1 MLKELIG
8 RRKRFTIWI
17 SAVVAVVLIV
27 TAFAGLLP
35 QGTLQAEAAV
45 TQETSGH
52 IADVDT
58 TTEYDRFLGEN
69 HSTQNAGR
77 VWTDKSVSTGNV
89 TFSPREGDTESEP
102 VTVENDSDFLV
113 TYSALA
119 TSQQITYL
127 PKIPVDVVFVLD
139 FSASM
144 CWGVESREV
153 SQNDGSDSR
162 IKYMVD
168 ALNETIHTLAEDNPQ
183 NRIGIV
189 YFNRIGHT
197 MLKLTELS
205 ETNLNNVPDAN
216 HDGIPEYL
224 NMSNFIITKTEPKRE
239 GEATIVCNIAGGYNA
254 STDSKTNI
262 QYGLFEGMSMLA
274 DNGDTTFTYEGMSYT
289 RIPNVVLM
297 SDGAPTTIS
306 LPEDNG
312 GRGTEW
318 NPSNG
323 SWWKELQ
330 NNDNDSVGWGDN
342 DQAQSANGFLP
353 MITAEFMK
361 AKISANYGGK
371 DVQNPDQTDAS
382 MYTIGFSINQQTP
395 SMVELANLVL
405 NPEDNWNWQ
414 SDDQCRE
421 IVSSWIEYVGSGE
434 PTVKYVTESS
444 REAHYFRVGHPTG
457 ADGGYDFT
465 SEQPTYVDAYYPA
478 DDADALADAFKQI
491 TDTITESAK
500 APTKVEGNDPV
511 HGGYITYTDPIGE
524 YMEVKNI
531 KSIIWNSIEFENPQK
546 NTQDNTTT
554 YTFTGSI
561 DSPVYGRHNVSDIQ
575 ISVTETEGKQTL
587 EVKIPASAIPIR
599 VNEVDIK
606 VGGEIDRNEDNGAYP
621 IRVLYTVG
629 LKDNVL
635 TEDGYINKAVV
646 TENYLEKN
654 SSNGAVYFYSNLYD
668 GNSQGTGTE
677 YEKTVGNATVTF
689 VPASDNPF
697 YFLQEDTPLY
707 NSENINDPA
716 TSQQNTYYFQTTYYE
731 GTTTKT
737 IWLERPASLLS
748 GYIIEKDGQLYLKAG
763 APRLGYLTDFVSDKT
778 GTDGTVANAT
788 GTAGTYFY
796 PTFPNNGT
804 PGTDPF
810 TVYLGNNGRLQTKA
824 SDTSLAIAKLV
835 RTDQPGVTAPDADFT
850 FNLTMESMKGK
861 TVQAVVSPGTTGD
874 TENRALSFNADT
886 GIAQFTLKDGQT
898 ITIPGLPIG
907 ETYKVEEVNLPQ
919 GFTVTDPAA
928 GSSERMLAEET
939 TSNSVTFT
947 NTYTRDGSI
956 TITKRDGTGNL
967 LLGAGFTV
975 YDSTGTQV
983 VKEERSVQLAEV
995 IKLTDI
1001 PDNPNY
1007 DAATNRFI
1015 VGDTAY
1021 IVHHT
1026 DENGYFYYRTLTD
1039 EEIGEYNSGSFRGTV
1054 EAVVEFSDLQDGT
1067 YIVKETNTPDDYI
1080 TAPDIKVTLPEVKG
1094 ELPDQTYHYDVLYTV
1109 ENHKGLV
1116 LPTTGLNGIGFI
1128 VAAGAILA
1136 AGGGGYFFFR
1146 RLVPAG
1152 SRRRRH
1158 HR

>member
-1 MLKELIG
+1 MLGKLIRRG
-8 RRKRFTIWI
+8 RLLTTWI

-45 TQETSGH
+45 TEGTSGH

-69 HSTQNAGR
+69 HSTQYAGR

-89 TFSPREGDTESEP
+89 TFSPREGDTESES

-144 CWGVESREV
+144 CWGVDSTEV
-153 SQNDGSDSR
+153 SQDNGSDSR

-197 MLKLTELS
+197 MLELTELS

-216 HDGIPEYL
+216 NDGIPEYL
-224 NMSNFIITKTEPKRE
+224 NMSNFIITKAEPKRE
-239 GEATIVCNIAGGYNA
+239 GEATIVCNIKGGETAN
-254 STDSKTNI
+254 TDSKTNI

-274 DNGDTTFTYEGMSYT
+274 DNDNTTFMYEEMSYT

-306 LPEDNG
+306 LPQDNNG
-312 GRGTEW
+312 EGTW
-318 NPSNG
+318 QNPSDG
-323 SWWKELQ
+323 SWWSGLQ
-330 NNDNDSVGWGDN
+330 NNNNDSVGWGDN

-382 MYTIGFSINQQTP
+382 MYTIGFSINRQTA

-405 NPEDNWNWQ
+405 NPEDNWNGK
-414 SDDQCRE
+414 SDGQCQE
-421 IVSSWIEYVGSGE
+421 IVNSWGEYVGSDD
-434 PTVKYVTESS
+434 PTVKYVTESK
-444 REAHYFRVGHPTG
+444 REAHYFQVEHPTG
-457 ADGGYDFT
+457 ADKAYDFT

-524 YMEVKNI
+524 YMEVKDV
-531 KSIIWNSIEFENPQK
+531 KSIIWNSIEFTNPDK

-561 DSPVYGRHNVSDIQ
+561 DSPVYGRHNVSEIQ

-621 IRVLYTVG
+621 IRILYTVG

-635 TEDGYINKAVV
+635 TQDGYINKEVV
-646 TENYLEKN
+646 RGEYLEKN
-654 SSNGAVYFYSNLYD
+654 STNGSVYFYSNLYE
-668 GNSQGTGTE
+668 GNRQGTGPE

-689 VPASDNPF
+689 IPASDNPF

-707 NSENINDPA
+707 SSESTENPA
-716 TSQQNTYYFQTTYYE
+716 TSNQDTYYFQATYYE
-731 GTTTKT
+731 GITTRTV
-737 IWLERPASLLS
+737 WLARPASLLS
-748 GYIIEKDGQLYLKAG
+748 NYIMKKDGQLYLRAG
-763 APRLGYLTDFVSDKT
+763 APRLGYLTDFISEKNNSGST
-778 GTDGTVANAT
+778 AANET
-788 GTAGTYFY
+788 GTAETYFY

-824 SDTSLAIAKLV
+824 SDTSLAIAKSV

-886 GIAQFTLKDGQT
+886 GIAEFTLKNGQT
-898 ITIPGLPIG
+898 ITIPGLPIDA
-907 ETYKVEEVNLPQ
+907 TYKVEEINLPQ
-919 GFTVTDPAA
+919 GFTVTDPSNGGREGTLVEEAA
-928 GSSERMLAEET
+928 
-939 TSNSVTFT
+939 SNSVTFT

-956 TITKRDGTGNL
+956 TVTKRDGTGKL

-975 YDSTGTQV
+975 YNSEGTQV

-1015 VGDTAY
+1015 VGDTVY

-1026 DENGYFYYRTLTD
+1026 EENGYFYYRTLTD
-1039 EEIGEYNSGSFRGTV
+1039 EEIVKYNAGSFQGTV

-1067 YIVKETNTPDDYI
+1067 YIVKETKTPNDYI
-1080 TAPDIKVTLPEVKG
+1080 TAPDIKVTLPKVKG
-1094 ELPDQTYHYDVLYTV
+1094 ESPDQTYHYDVLYTV

-1146 RLVPAG
+1146 RLAPAG

>member
-1 MLKELIG
+1 M
-8 RRKRFTIWI
+8 
-17 SAVVAVVLIV
+17 VAVVLIV

-69 HSTQNAGR
+69 HSTQYAGR

-89 TFSPREGDTESEP
+89 TFSPREGDTESAP

-144 CWGVESREV
+144 CWGVDSREV
-153 SQNDGSDSR
+153 SRDDGSDSR

-197 MLKLTELS
+197 MLELTELS

-224 NMSNFIITKTEPKRE
+224 NMLHFQITETDPKRE
-239 GEATIVCNIAGGYNA
+239 GEARIECNIAGGHDA

-312 GRGTEW
+312 GSGTER

-323 SWWKELQ
+323 SWWNGLQ
-330 NNDNDSVGWGDN
+330 NNGNDSVGWGDN

-361 AKISANYGGK
+361 AKISANYGVHK
-371 DVQNPDQTDAS
+371 VQNQDQTDAS
-382 MYTIGFSINQQTP
+382 MYTIGFSINRQTP

-414 SDDQCRE
+414 SDGQCQE
-421 IVSSWIEYVGSGE
+421 IVSSWREYVESGE
-434 PTVKYVTESS
+434 PTVKYVTKSD
-444 REAHYFRVGHPTG
+444 RVAHYFQVDHPTG
-457 ADGGYDFT
+457 ADIEYDFT

-500 APTKVEGNDPV
+500 APTKVEGNNPV
-511 HGGYITYTDPIGE
+511 HSGYITYTDPIGE
-524 YMEVKNI
+524 YMEVKDV
-531 KSIIWNSIEFENPQK
+531 KSIIWNSNEFTNPDK
-546 NTQDNTTT
+546 YTQGDTTT
-554 YTFTGSI
+554 YTFTGTI
-561 DSPVYGRHNVSDIQ
+561 ESPVYGRHNVSDIQ

-654 SSNGAVYFYSNLYD
+654 S
-668 GNSQGTGTE
+668 
-677 YEKTVGNATVTF
+677 
-689 VPASDNPF
+689 
-697 YFLQEDTPLY
+697 
-707 NSENINDPA
+707 
-716 TSQQNTYYFQTTYYE
+716 
-731 GTTTKT
+731 
-737 IWLERPASLLS
+737 
-748 GYIIEKDGQLYLKAG
+748 
-763 APRLGYLTDFVSDKT
+763 
-778 GTDGTVANAT
+778 
-788 GTAGTYFY
+788 
-796 PTFPNNGT
+796 
-804 PGTDPF
+804 
-810 TVYLGNNGRLQTKA
+810 
-824 SDTSLAIAKLV
+824 
-835 RTDQPGVTAPDADFT
+835 
-850 FNLTMESMKGK
+850 
-861 TVQAVVSPGTTGD
+861 
-874 TENRALSFNADT
+874 
-886 GIAQFTLKDGQT
+886 
-898 ITIPGLPIG
+898 
-907 ETYKVEEVNLPQ
+907 
-919 GFTVTDPAA
+919 
-928 GSSERMLAEET
+928 
-939 TSNSVTFT
+939 
-947 NTYTRDGSI
+947 
-956 TITKRDGTGNL
+956 
-967 LLGAGFTV
+967 
-975 YDSTGTQV
+975 
-983 VKEERSVQLAEV
+983 
-995 IKLTDI
+995 
-1001 PDNPNY
+1001 
-1007 DAATNRFI
+1007 
-1015 VGDTAY
+1015 
-1021 IVHHT
+1021 
-1026 DENGYFYYRTLTD
+1026 
-1039 EEIGEYNSGSFRGTV
+1039 
-1054 EAVVEFSDLQDGT
+1054 
-1067 YIVKETNTPDDYI
+1067 
-1080 TAPDIKVTLPEVKG
+1080 
-1094 ELPDQTYHYDVLYTV
+1094 
-1109 ENHKGLV
+1109 
-1116 LPTTGLNGIGFI
+1116 
-1128 VAAGAILA
+1128 
-1136 AGGGGYFFFR
+1136 
-1146 RLVPAG
+1146 
-1152 SRRRRH
+1152 
-1158 HR
+1158 

>member
-1 MLKELIG
+1 MFGKLIG
-8 RRKRFTIWI
+8 RGRRFATLI
-17 SAVVAVVLIV
+17 SAVVAAVLIV

-45 TQETSGH
+45 TTGTEGH
-52 IADVDT
+52 VADADT
-58 TTEYDRFLGEN
+58 MTGYNSFLGEN
-69 HSTQNAGR
+69 HSTQYAGR

-89 TFSPREGDTESEP
+89 TFSPREGDTESKF

-144 CWGVESREV
+144 CWGVDSQQVSRD
-153 SQNDGSDSR
+153 DGSDSR

-197 MLKLTELS
+197 MLELTELS

-224 NMSNFIITKTEPKRE
+224 NMTEFRITKTDPKRE
-239 GEATIVCNIAGGYNA
+239 GEATIQCNISDGRTAK
-254 STDSKTNI
+254 TDSKTNI

-274 DNGDTTFTYEGMSYT
+274 DNEDTTFTYEGMRYT

-306 LPEDNG
+306 LPQDNNG
-312 GRGTEW
+312 AGTRQE
-318 NPSNG
+318 PSNG
-323 SWWKELQ
+323 SWWNRLQ
-330 NNDNDSVGWGDN
+330 NKDNDSVGWGDN

-361 AKISANYGGK
+361 AKISANYDGHE
-371 DVQNPDQTDAS
+371 VQNQDQTDAS

-421 IVSSWIEYVGSGE
+421 IVSSWREYVKSGE
-434 PTVKYVTESS
+434 PTVEYVTESN
-444 REAHYFRVGHPTG
+444 REKHYFQVEHPTQE
-457 ADGGYDFT
+457 DEGYDFN
-465 SEQPTYVDAYYPA
+465 SNQPTYVDAYYPA
-478 DDADALADAFKQI
+478 DNADALADAFKQI

-524 YMEVKNI
+524 YMEVKDV
-531 KSIIWNSIEFENPQK
+531 KSIIWNSIEFTNPDK
-546 NTQDNTTT
+546 HTQGDTTT
-554 YTFTGSI
+554 YTFTGTI
-561 DSPVYGRHNVSDIQ
+561 ESPVYGRHNVSEIQ

-621 IRVLYTVG
+621 LRVLYTVG

-635 TEDGYINKAVV
+635 TEDGYINKDVV
-646 TENYLEKN
+646 TEAYLEKN
-654 SSNGAVYFYSNLYD
+654 SDNGSVYFYSNLYD

-707 NSENINDPA
+707 SSESTENPA
-716 TSQQNTYYFQTTYYE
+716 TSNQDTYYFQATYYE
-731 GTTTKT
+731 ETTTRT
-737 IWLERPASLLS
+737 VWLARPASLLS
-748 GYIIEKDGQLYLKAG
+748 NYIMKKDGQLYLRAG
-763 APRLGYLTDFVSDKT
+763 APRLGYLTDFISDKNNSGST
-778 GTDGTVANAT
+778 AANET
-788 GTAGTYFY
+788 GTAETYFY
-796 PTFPNNGT
+796 PTFPSDGT
-804 PGTDPF
+804 PGTDSF

-824 SDTSLAIAKLV
+824 SDTSLAITKSV
-835 RTDQPGVTAPDADFT
+835 NTDQPGVTAPDADFT
-850 FNLTMESMKGK
+850 FNLTMDSMKGK
-861 TVQAVVSPGTTGD
+861 NVQATVTLGADSD
-874 TENRALSFNADT
+874 TENRTLLFDANT
-886 GIAQFTLKDGQT
+886 GIAQFTLKAGQT
-898 ITIPGLPIG
+898 ITILGLPIDA
-907 ETYKVEEVNLPQ
+907 TYKVEEINLPQ
-919 GFTVTDPAA
+919 GFAVTYPSN
-928 GSSERMLAEET
+928 GSSEGTLAEEAA
-939 TSNSVTFT
+939 SNSVTFT
-947 NTYTRDGSI
+947 NTYIRDGSI

-975 YDSTGTQV
+975 YNSEGTQV
-983 VKEERSVQLAEV
+983 VKEEMSVHLAEV
-995 IKLTDI
+995 VELTGI

-1007 DAATNRFI
+1007 DAATNRFM

-1026 DENGYFYYRTLTD
+1026 EENGYFYYHTLTD
-1039 EEIGEYNSGSFRGTV
+1039 AEIVDYNNGKFQGTV
-1054 EAVVEFSDLQDGT
+1054 EAVVEFSNLPEGT
-1067 YIVKETNTPDDYI
+1067 YIVRETKTPDNYI

-1094 ELPDQTYHYDVLYTV
+1094 ESPDQTYHYDVLYTV
-1109 ENHKGLV
+1109 ENHKGLT
-1116 LPTTGLNGIGFI
+1116 LPTTGLGGIGFI

-1146 RLVPAG
+1146 RLAPAG